1 LRKEKVEEIWVVNW
15 RVSGILMSVGLC
27 ATLMQA
33 CSRPLA
39 PQESCNFVQNP
50 EQQRVSWNR
59 NVPVKLYLHK
69 SVPQEAYAAID
80 RAVEEINLKAGNG
93 HDLLKIIARGAD
105 GALNPQKDGYSMIYW
120 FKEWDGNRSEQARTT
135 IYWQGAEIFEADMR
149 INAATF
155 SYNEGVDSN
164 FTNVDLQSLVLHELG
179 HVLGLAHNATT
190 GSVMNITLE
199 DGQDRRKLGTVDLA
213 SLKCEY

>member
-1 LRKEKVEEIWVVNW
+1 VKW
-15 RVSGILMSVGLC
+15 RAFAILMSAGLC
-27 ATLMQA
+27 AMLMQA

-59 NVPVKLYLHK
+59 NVPVKLYVHE
-69 SVPQEAYAAID
+69 SVPEEAWPAID
-80 RAVEEINLKAGNG
+80 RAVEEINLKAGRG
-93 HDLLKIIARGAD
+93 HDLIKIVAHKAG
-105 GALNPQKDGYSMIYW
+105 GELNPKKDGYSMIYW
-120 FKEWDGNRSEQARTT
+120 YKKWSDSPSEQARTT

-149 INAATF
+149 VNGDTF
-155 SYNEGVDSN
+155 KYYEGEDTN
-164 FTNVDLQSLVLHELG
+164 FTNVDLQSLIVHELG

>member
-1 LRKEKVEEIWVVNW
+1 MKW
-15 RVSGILMSVGLC
+15 RAFAILMSAGLC
-27 ATLMQA
+27 AMLMQA

-69 SVPQEAYAAID
+69 SIPHEAYAAID
-80 RAVEEINLKAGNG
+80 RAVEEINLKAGKG
-93 HDLLKIIARGAD
+93 HDLLKIIARGVD
-105 GALNPQKDGYSMIYW
+105 GPLNPAKDGYSMIYW
-120 FKEWDGNRSEQARTT
+120 YKEWDGNRSEQARTT

-155 SYNEGVDSN
+155 SYNEGEDSN

-199 DGQDRRKLGTVDLA
+199 DGQDRRKLGVVDLA

>member
-1 LRKEKVEEIWVVNW
+1 MNRRAGGLLI
-15 RVSGILMSVGLC
+15 IVGFC
-27 ATLMQA
+27 ALLMQA

-59 NVPVKLYLHK
+59 QVPVKIFLHS
-69 SVPQEAYAAID
+69 SVPQQAYAAID

-93 HDLLKIIARGAD
+93 RELIKIISRGASGPLD
-105 GALNPQKDGYSMIYW
+105 PKKDGYSMIYW
-120 FKEWDGNRSEQARTT
+120 FKDWHDSRSEQARTT

-149 INAATF
+149 VNADSF
-155 SYNEGVDSN
+155 EYYEGEDPN
-164 FTNVDLQSLVLHELG
+164 FTHVDLQSLIVHELG
-179 HVLGLAHNATT
+179 HVLGLAHNAST
-190 GSVMNITLE
+190 GSVMNITLNE
-199 DGQDRRKLGTVDLA
+199 GQNRRKLGDMDLA

>member
-1 LRKEKVEEIWVVNW
+1 MRI
-15 RVSGILMSVGLC
+15 RAVGLLLFVGFC
-27 ATLMQA
+27 ASMMQA

-59 NVPVKLYLHK
+59 QVPVKLYLHS
-69 SVPQEAYAAID
+69 SVPTEAYAAID

-93 HDLLKIIARGAD
+93 HDLIKIVSRGAS
-105 GALNPQKDGYSMIYW
+105 GALDPKKDGYSMIYW
-120 FKEWDGNRSEQARTT
+120 YKDWSDSRSEQARTT

-149 INAATF
+149 VNADTF
-155 SYNEGVDSN
+155 QYYEGEDTN
-164 FTNVDLQSLVLHELG
+164 FTNVDLQSLIVHELG
-179 HVLGLAHNATT
+179 HVLGLAHNATS
-190 GSVMNITLE
+190 GSVMNITLNE
-199 DGQDRRKLGTVDLA
+199 GQNRRKLGDMDLA